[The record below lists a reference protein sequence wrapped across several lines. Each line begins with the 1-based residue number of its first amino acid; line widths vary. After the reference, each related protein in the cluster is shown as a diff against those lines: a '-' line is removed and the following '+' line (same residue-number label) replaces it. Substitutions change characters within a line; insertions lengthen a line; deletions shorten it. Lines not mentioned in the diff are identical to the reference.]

1 MITVTAHPAIGR
13 MLRDAQPAWLEPAA
27 AVALGVPAGLH
38 ACGVPVVV
46 AGEPLGL
53 VLLLFDEPEE
63 ISNDVQRLLA
73 AVSAAVGFAML
84 RDRLADELR
93 DAVAQS

>member
-1 MITVTAHPAIGR
+1 
-13 MLRDAQPAWLEPAA
+13 
-27 AVALGVPAGLH
+27 VALGVPAGLH

-46 AGEPLGL
+46 AGETLGV
-53 VLLLFDEPEE
+53 VLLLFDELEE
-63 ISNDVQRLLA
+63 ISNDVQRLLT